1 MDVER
6 VELVQPHY
14 GPVNAYRVGDTLV
27 DTGHVC
33 QASLDRLRHALD
45 SGPLDGI
52 ERVVLTH
59 PHIDHVGGSLSLPA
73 VTSLPHV
80 VFEGADALLRDY
92 DEYLRTA
99 REEMAT
105 IAARGPEVP
114 EPDGR
119 YFPLDRD
126 YAMDQLVFERVLGPG
141 HTVRLGGGEWEAI
154 HTPGHSRQHMAL
166 YHPPSG
172 DMLSGDI
179 VSRNGHFMYG
189 PVHWDIGEYKQG
201 LGRIREV
208 DPDRLLP
215 GHGEPMADPTARVE
229 DALAKAEAAEAAI
242 LEAVAEHG
250 RLHARDLAREALN
263 ATDETVAF
271 LGTVAAAYAVYL
283 ADRGRLDVEWD
294 PGVIAS
300 PA

>member
-14 GPVNAYRVGDTLV
+14 GTVNVYRVGDTLV

-33 QASLDRLRHALD
+33 QESLDRLRDRLEG
-45 SGPLDGI
+45 GPLDGI

-59 PHIDHVGGSLSLPA
+59 PHIDHVGGSLSVPA
-73 VTSLPHV
+73 VTALSHV
-80 VFEGADALLRDY
+80 VFEGADALLREY
-92 DEYLRTA
+92 DDYLRTA

-105 IAARGPEVP
+105 IAARGPDVP

-119 YFPLDRD
+119 YFPLDRE
-126 YAMDQLVFERVLGPG
+126 YATDDLAIDRVVGPG
-141 HTVRLGGGEWEAI
+141 DTVRFGPGEWEVI
-154 HTPGHSRQHMAL
+154 HTPGHSQQHMAL
-166 YHPPSG
+166 LHESSG
-172 DMLSGDI
+172 VMLSGDI
-179 VSRNGHFMYG
+179 LSQNGHFMYG
-189 PVHWDIGEYKQG
+189 PVHWDVGAYKTG
-201 LGRIREV
+201 LGRIRDAE
-208 DPDRLLP
+208 PERLLP
-215 GHGEPMADPTARVE
+215 GHGEPMADPAARVE
-229 DALAKAEAAEAAI
+229 DALAKAESVEAAI

-250 RLHARDLAREALN
+250 QLHARDLARKALN

-271 LGTVAAAYAVYL
+271 LGTVAAAYAVHL
-283 ADRGRLDVEWD
+283 ADRGRLQVEWD